1 MSDHKLKSLKKLLA
15 LMKNRQSK
23 KMSVYQE
30 GAKQSGMAGYLPD
43 MGDASNMEL
52 QRKKLNKA
60 KPYDRIE
67 KDK

>member
-1 MSDHKLKSLKKLLA
+1 MNDHKLKALKKLLNV
-15 LMKNRQSK
+15 MKNRQSK
-23 KMSVYQE
+23 KLPIYQE
-30 GAKQSGMAGYLPD
+30 GAKQSGMAGYLPS
-43 MGDASNMEL
+43 MGDSGNMEL